1 MLSKTRLKCVHCGGI
16 KFVGEPYYANGVYYV
31 DVTCIICSETK
42 DIEVERLKKFLQTLE
57 NGGKS
62 DNKKTNS
69 E

>member
-62 DNKKTNS
+62 DKKKTSS

>member
-1 MLSKTRLKCVHCGGI
+1 MLSKTRLKCAHCGGI

-62 DNKKTNS
+62 DNKKTSS

>member
-62 DNKKTNS
+62 DNKKTSS